1 MRVIRIISDGVSMDV
16 YDDDHKK
23 SLEEVSKELRKMM
36 TSDTV
41 ITLIGTNSSILV
53 RPSSISGI
61 NVFDSIEIATLMKK
75 QIQQPE
81 LHEKVEQNID
91 MIVDSE

>member
-16 YDDDHKK
+16 YDDEHKK